1 MTNKSAETE
10 GSNDLENLHHAKKSR
25 KIAEFLGLRRS
36 IVALLAMVILVGLG
50 EKMAERFLP
59 LYLIALG
66 GGAFSIGLLNGL
78 DNLLSALYSFP
89 GGYASDR
96 LGYKR
101 ALLLFNLIAMA
112 GYGVVILFPY
122 WQAVIVGAILFV
134 SWTAISLPATMDM
147 VASVLPQN
155 KRTMGVSVHSLVRR
169 IPMALG
175 PVIGGVLIGVYGET
189 QGVRLA
195 FIVAFVLAGVS
206 LVLQQMMIDGGL
218 REGRKEGSR
227 LRNGLALIDKPL
239 RNLLVSDILVRFC
252 EQIPYAFVVIWCVSI
267 NGITPFQFGLLT
279 TIEMITAMLVYIP
292 VAYLADKS
300 TKKPFVVITFIFFT
314 LFPLVL
320 LVAKSFWMMALAFL
334 IRGLKEFGE
343 PTRKALI
350 MDLAPDGSKAATFG
364 IYYLLRDIVVSI
376 AAFGGALLWDASTAQ
391 FIFDTF
397 GIGRTLLPFFDTIA
411 SPATNFLVAFGFG
424 LAGML
429 YFSWFGQELG
439 RSTGQ
444 PVEIKKE

>member
-1 MTNKSAETE
+1 MQVV
-10 GSNDLENLHHAKKSR
+10 KKR
-25 KIAEFLGLRRS
+25 QRIADFLGLKKN
-36 IVALLAMVILVGLG
+36 IAALLAMVILVGLG

-59 LYLIALG
+59 LYLMALG

-78 DNLLSALYSFP
+78 DNLLSALYSLP
-89 GGYASDR
+89 GGYASDK

-112 GYGVVILFPY
+112 GYVVVIVFPN
-122 WQAVIVGAILFV
+122 WKAVIVGAILFV
-134 SWTAISLPATMDM
+134 SWTALSLPATMDM
-147 VASVLPQN
+147 VATVLPKN
-155 KRTMGVSVHSLVRR
+155 KRTMGVSLHSLVRR

-175 PVIGGVLIGVYGET
+175 PVIGGALIGFFGEM

-206 LVLQQMMIDGGL
+206 LILQQIMIGDEKRTLAEKGSSTLYGL
-218 REGRKEGSR
+218 T
-227 LRNGLALIDKPL
+227 LLNAPL

-267 NGITPFQFGLLT
+267 NKITPLQFGLLT
-279 TIEMITAMLVYIP
+279 TIEMATAMLVYIP

-300 TKKPFVVITFIFFT
+300 TKKPFVVTTFVFFT
-314 LFPLVL
+314 MFPLVL
-320 LVAKSFWMMALAFL
+320 LVAQSFWIMVIAFV

-350 MDLAPDGSKAATFG
+350 MDLAPDSRKAATFG
-364 IYYLLRDIVVSI
+364 VYYLIRDIIVSI
-376 AAFGGALLWDASTAQ
+376 AAFGGALLWDASTAKL
-391 FIFDTF
+391 IVDTI
-397 GIGRTLLPFFDTIA
+397 GIGQPLLPFFNAIT

-424 LAGML
+424 LAGTL
-429 YFSWFGQELG
+429 YFAFFGKDLG
-439 RSTGQ
+439 RSTVTIISTQ
-444 PVEIKKE
+444 KEKKL